1 MAVKKTKKGGRGK
14 TTEGNV
20 TRERGSEEAGK
31 GDDDVAES
39 QTKQNETIEES
50 PGGRKEE
57 EEKKRERERRRK
69 QMEDEEENEAK
80 ERTRKLRAHS
90 SLPAS
95 KWAGIC
101 SHGNG
106 KGNRCERW
114 LFRDET
120 IVSYKRAREA
130 GRG

>member
-1 MAVKKTKKGGRGK
+1 M
-14 TTEGNV
+14 
-20 TRERGSEEAGK
+20 EESLGAGK
-31 GDDDVAES
+31 N
-39 QTKQNETIEES
+39 KK
-50 PGGRKEE
+50 R
-57 EEKKRERERRRK
+57 KRERERKATKADGGRGRK
-69 QMEDEEENEAK
+69 RG
-80 ERTRKLRAHS
+80 ERETRKLRAHS

-120 IVSYKRAREA
+120 IVLYKRAREA

>member
-1 MAVKKTKKGGRGK
+1 M
-14 TTEGNV
+14 
-20 TRERGSEEAGK
+20 
-31 GDDDVAES
+31 
-39 QTKQNETIEES
+39 
-50 PGGRKEE
+50 
-57 EEKKRERERRRK
+57 KRERERKRDDKSRD
-69 QMEDEEENEAK
+69 DEEENG
-80 ERTRKLRAHS
+80 ERETRKLRAHS

>member
-1 MAVKKTKKGGRGK
+1 MYVNGDKEVEKG
-14 TTEGNV
+14 EM
-20 TRERGSEEAGK
+20 
-31 GDDDVAES
+31 
-39 QTKQNETIEES
+39 
-50 PGGRKEE
+50 
-57 EEKKRERERRRK
+57 ERER
-69 QMEDEEENEAK
+69 
-80 ERTRKLRAHS
+80 RKLRAHS
-90 SLPAS
+90 GLPVG

-106 KGNRCERW
+106 KGNRCERS